1 MRPPGWSDAGTEGRR
16 TLPGMSSA
24 AKVIDWNGHDVPEA
38 LRALPPGRYVF
49 ERVESAAE
57 AGLTD
62 EEQEGLRVGMA
73 EIERGETVPWETIRD
88 EHRSRVA
95 ARPTAR

>member
-1 MRPPGWSDAGTEGRR
+1 
-16 TLPGMSSA
+16 MSSA
-24 AKVIDWNGHDVPEA
+24 AKVIDWNGRDVPEA

-49 ERVESAAE
+49 ERVESAEE

-73 EIERGETVPWETIRD
+73 EIARGETVPWETIRD
-88 EHRSRVA
+88 EHRARLA
-95 ARPTAR
+95 ARLKSP

>member
-1 MRPPGWSDAGTEGRR
+1 
-16 TLPGMSSA
+16 
-24 AKVIDWNGHDVPEA
+24 
-38 LRALPPGRYVF
+38 VF

-88 EHRSRVA
+88 EHRARVA